1 MSSHVDGYK
10 GSKTMLRA
18 GASAALLMQLAA
30 SAAAQHIQRDPASC
44 SAVVEYPR
52 KDIITSD
59 GSARISPRVLAYFA
73 LGYDSVSSG
82 QRRSQG
88 YVLIVRGQP
97 HWYEPSGVIRSG
109 GQAQGSQ
116 RRVHV
121 WETAKRQLTIVFD
134 PTAGTVELLGERVAL
149 DTANVIFVDRVDGVG
164 GPIIVRGSACVKRL
178 HVNTIAK
185 DLMDGLPA
193 VARYVSDSGGS

>member
-1 MSSHVDGYK
+1 MSSPVEGYRV
-10 GSKTMLRA
+10 SRTILRA
-18 GASAALLMQLAA
+18 GASTALLLQLA
-30 SAAAQHIQRDPASC
+30 SPAAAQHIQVEPASC
-44 SAVVEYPR
+44 SGVVEYPR
-52 KDIITSD
+52 KDIVTSD

-73 LGYDSVSSG
+73 LGYDSVSSS

-88 YVLIVRGQP
+88 YVLVVRGQP
-97 HWYEPSGVIRSG
+97 HWYETSGVIRSG

-121 WETAKRQLTIVFD
+121 WETAKRQLTVVFD

-149 DTANVIFVDRVDGVG
+149 DTANVIFVDRADGVG
-164 GPIIVRGSACVKRL
+164 GPSIVRGSACVKRL

-185 DLMDGLPA
+185 DLMDGVPA
-193 VARYVSDSGGS
+193 VARYVSDSDGS